1 MSQDNDKG
9 QDKTEEPT
17 QKRRDD
23 YRKKG
28 QVAQSRDLASVAVL
42 LSVTLIL
49 VVWAPSLLR
58 LTSELCYELLVG
70 GVNNPGSYLLDP
82 VKFLIGNL
90 IVLGKLV
97 GPILAVAYV
106 AALAVSIAQ
115 VGLVVSWQ
123 PLEPDLNKLN
133 PIKGI
138 QQKMF
143 SAQAVAEWLKA
154 MLKVAIVGFVSW
166 RMWHIYS
173 PALNELA
180 WRDLQG
186 SLTWTML
193 LVAKLV
199 GFTLLIMVVL
209 AVGDYAFSRWQLYKQ
224 MRMTMQELRDETKE
238 SDGDPYR
245 NARIRQLMR
254 ELSSNRL
261 VAEVGDATVVVTNP
275 SHYAVA
281 LRYDMGQAGP
291 PIVVARGTD
300 MRAARIK
307 DIARSAGIPRV
318 ENRPLARALYSHTKV
333 GQEIPG
339 DLYEA
344 VAEVLAFVYR
354 IRAAQRPPEPALAAR
369 EGP

>member
-1 MSQDNDKG
+1 MAQDNDKG
-9 QDKTEEPT
+9 QDKTEDPT
-17 QKRRDD
+17 PKRREDF
-23 YRKKG
+23 RKKG
-28 QVAQSRDLASVAVL
+28 QVAQSKDLASVAVL
-42 LSVTLIL
+42 LSVTFIL
-49 VVWAPSLLR
+49 VVWSPTLLR
-58 LTSELCYELLVG
+58 LSSDLCLEVMVG

-82 VKFLIGNL
+82 VEFLIGILWLLAKL
-90 IVLGKLV
+90 I
-97 GPILAVAYV
+97 GPILAAAFV
-106 AALAVSIAQ
+106 AALLASVGQ
-115 VGLVVSWQ
+115 VGLVVSWK

-133 PIKGI
+133 PIKGL

-154 MLKVAIVGFVSW
+154 MLKVSIVGFVSW
-166 RMWHIYS
+166 RMWDIYS

-180 WRDLQG
+180 WRDLHG
-186 SLTWTML
+186 SVIWTML

-199 GFTLLIMVVL
+199 AFTLLIMVAL
-209 AVGDYAFSRWQLYKQ
+209 AVGDYAFSRWQLFQQ
-224 MRMTMQELRDETKE
+224 MKMTMQELRDETKE

-261 VAEVGDATVVVTNP
+261 LAEVGDATVVVTNP

-281 LRYDMGQAGP
+281 LRYEMSQAGP
-291 PIVVARGTD
+291 PIVVARGSD
-300 MRAARIK
+300 LRAARIK
-307 DIARSAGIPRV
+307 DIARTAGIPRV
-318 ENRPLARALYSHTKV
+318 ENRPLARALYSNTRV

-354 IRAAQRPPEPALAAR
+354 IRAAQRPPEPALAVR
-369 EGP
+369 

>member
-1 MSQDNDKG
+1 MAQDNDKG

-17 QKRRDD
+17 PKRRED

-42 LSVTLIL
+42 LSVTSIL
-49 VVWAPSLLR
+49 VVWAPSLLSIC
-58 LTSELCYELLVG
+58 SELCYDLMVA
-70 GVNNPGSYLLDP
+70 GVNNPASYVNDPTALLISMLY
-82 VKFLIGNL
+82 LI
-90 IVLGKLV
+90 GKLV
-97 GPILAVAYV
+97 GPILAAAFV
-106 AALAVSIAQ
+106 AALFASIGQ

-123 PLEPDLNKLN
+123 PLQPDLNKLN

-154 MLKVAIVGFVSW
+154 MLKVTIVGFVSW
-166 RMWHIYS
+166 RMWEAYS
-173 PALNELA
+173 PGLNELA
-180 WRDLQG
+180 SRDLQG
-186 SLTWTML
+186 SLTWTMI

-199 GFTLLIMVVL
+199 GYTLLLMVVL
-209 AVGDYAFSRWQLYKQ
+209 AVGDYIFSRWQLYQQ
-224 MRMTMQELRDETKE
+224 MRMTLQELRDETKE

-245 NARIRQLMR
+245 NARVRQLMR

-261 VAEVGDATVVVTNP
+261 VAEVNEATVVITNP

-281 LRYDMGQAGP
+281 LRYEMGQAGP

-307 DIARSAGIPRV
+307 DIARSSGIPRV
-318 ENRPLARALYSHTKV
+318 ENRPLARALYSHTRV

-354 IRAAQRPPEPALAAR
+354 IRAAQRPPEPALAV
-369 EGP
+369 P